1 MQGYWLKRNQI
12 GIEGCAEILAALECN
27 STLTTLD
34 LVQND
39 LGAEVPPTPL
49 PLLTKLTVIQGGQDT
64 RISFCIAQIQSFIE
78 KTSGISTIRGF
89 FFFNAGTYQ

>member
-39 LGAEVPPTPL
+39 LGAEVPPPPSLSTP
-49 PLLTKLTVIQGGQDT
+49 PLSSLVNKGRYGNSREPRYSVQLLASPTAL
-64 RISFCIAQIQSFIE
+64 
-78 KTSGISTIRGF
+78 KTSI
-89 FFFNAGTYQ
+89 